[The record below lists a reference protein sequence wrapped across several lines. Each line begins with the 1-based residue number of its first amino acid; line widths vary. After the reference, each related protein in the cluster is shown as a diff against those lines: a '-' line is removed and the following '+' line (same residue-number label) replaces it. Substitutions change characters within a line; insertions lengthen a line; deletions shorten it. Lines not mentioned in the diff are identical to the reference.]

1 MRTYERPLSPSL
13 VRRDER
19 AREPLQRERDRN
31 PSTWLGN
38 ARPTGASASASAEG
52 KRRPSVGPSVFLP
65 PVRCSLALLPLP
77 PGCFSVLL
85 GYLFLSLSRS
95 LTRFSPSLS
104 TSPSLS
110 LVVLLSSFSAFSL
123 SFSLLLYAAP
133 GLFPFSLFLSV
144 RTPRTGLSTPD
155 SLFSPVS
162 RGS

>member
-38 ARPTGASASASAEG
+38 ARPTGASAEG

-77 PGCFSVLL
+77 RLL
-85 GYLFLSLSRS
+85 LCPFRISLFLSLSLS
-95 LTRFSPSLS
+95 LTRFSPRLS
-104 TSPSLS
+104 TFPSLS
-110 LVVLLSSFSAFSL
+110 LVVLLSSFSTFSL

-144 RTPRTGLSTPD
+144 RTPRTGLSTPN